1 MYQFSPAPKA
11 SLNPSLLL
19 SLALLPLDG
28 VGVRKG
34 KPGEPTGDT
43 EPGER
48 LYGDTLRLR
57 WGWKCGPGD
66 RAMVVV
72 PLGPDG
78 DDDGDDVLAC

>member
-1 MYQFSPAPKA
+1 MYQFSPAPRA

-19 SLALLPLDG
+19 SLALLPLGGAG
-28 VGVRKG
+28 VPIG

-48 LYGDTLRLR
+48 LYGDALWWR

-72 PLGPDG
+72 ALGPDG
-78 DDDGDDVLAC
+78 DVLACWT